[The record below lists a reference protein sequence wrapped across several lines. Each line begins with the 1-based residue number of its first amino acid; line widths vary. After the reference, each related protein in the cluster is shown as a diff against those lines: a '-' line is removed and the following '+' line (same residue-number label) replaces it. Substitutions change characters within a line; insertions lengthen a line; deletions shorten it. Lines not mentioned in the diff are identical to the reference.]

1 MPVDLG
7 QLLELE
13 AVGLNS
19 PRSAVM
25 LHKSG
30 AFVTLGTFV
39 LRSVF
44 FCFGVHGGML
54 PFFCGAGIVELVC
67 FGLDWKTMV
76 PGSDQSNT
84 KKSTQ
89 FAKFQVTFFF

>member
-1 MPVDLG
+1 
-7 QLLELE
+7 
-13 AVGLNS
+13 
-19 PRSAVM
+19 
-25 LHKSG
+25 
-30 AFVTLGTFV
+30 
-39 LRSVF
+39 
-44 FCFGVHGGML
+44 ML

-89 FAKFQVTFFF
+89 FAKFQVTFFFLKFYFYPRVNISIFLLSGCGGSLGYWQSM